1 MTDREIPHTGTGMQ
15 NRPILLTERQKTNI
29 GWQKW
34 AFSPTGQPK
43 TKFCWQNYA
52 FSPTGRKRFENEYIM
67 NKEILKKIG
76 VFAGIFLLFVVL
88 AYSFTPQVL
97 DGKIVNQSDIASWK
111 GMANE
116 AMTHNEAHPDDP
128 TAWTNSMFGGM
139 PTTATID
146 SFEGDWTDAIYD
158 LLLTGRRP
166 ASYLLIALI
175 GGFLLML
182 SLGTGKAVAVAGAI
196 AIAFCSYNMQIIQ
209 VGHNTKMQAIAYF
222 PWVLAG
228 VIFTYKAA
236 LAGIGGDSDKDGK
249 GWKSWLPKTVLG
261 ATLFAFALSMQI
273 KANHLQIT
281 YYLAIVILA
290 YAGGVLADICS
301 KYQKKPT
308 NAFVIAGIYILGLLG
323 LFLVLVVVDLFFI
336 VYLCVKRKEE
346 AKRFI
351 TASALL
357 LFIGIIGI
365 ATNANKLIPT
375 YEYTP
380 YTMRG
385 GSELKA
391 DSNSHND
398 RGLDLDYATAWSYGI
413 NEMPNLMIPNFNGG
427 SSSGE
432 LPMDS
437 ETALLL
443 KRAGQPNLRQTMKHM
458 PLYWGPQPFTAGPMY
473 MGAITIF
480 LFVLGLILCKGR
492 EKWWLVAATVIAIL
506 LAWGN
511 HFMWFTRLW
520 FDYAPMYNKFRTVSM
535 ALTVLQVTMPMLGFY
550 ALDKILKESY
560 DKKTFMKAGY
570 ISYALTAGFCLLCV
584 LIPGIAGSFT
594 GAADAGQHEMIVEA
608 LAADRQELMVKD
620 ALRSLMLISIVF
632 LLLIWAFRT
641 PKVDAVGPKGS
652 FVRAGRTGIVAI
664 AVVFL
669 VWIDLASVGKRYLN
683 KSHFITPKDF
693 TAHYEPRPV
702 DEIIHQ
708 DTNLDYRVLD
718 LSVNTFNDAIQSYHH
733 KCIGGYS
740 PVKLQRYQDLI
751 ERYISGEIREVFE
764 VVGSAATVQEVSERL
779 PELKVVSML
788 NGKYI
793 ILGAEYSPV
802 VNPHAY
808 GNCWFVDSA
817 VPAATPDDE
826 IGLLASTDL
835 RRTAVVGE
843 DFRWALEKT
852 GTQKPASENPAE
864 SSGPEIGDSFDS
876 IMLTS
881 YAPNELRYSYR
892 TGTERTAVFSEI
904 YYPKGWKAWIEPDGA
919 YGEVR
924 NGHYHPTA
932 QAQQIDLFRA
942 DWMLRGAIIPEG
954 EGQLIMRFEP
964 DSYQLGENISR
975 ASSILLILL
984 LLGSAAGM
992 VAVSRKE

>member
-1 MTDREIPHTGTGMQ
+1 
-15 NRPILLTERQKTNI
+15 
-29 GWQKW
+29 
-34 AFSPTGQPK
+34 
-43 TKFCWQNYA
+43 
-52 FSPTGRKRFENEYIM
+52 M
-67 NKEILKKIG
+67 NKEVLKKIG
-76 VFAGIFLLFVVL
+76 IYAGIFLLFIVL
-88 AYSFTPQVL
+88 AYGYTPQVL

-116 AMTHNEAHPDDP
+116 AMTHNADHPDDP

-146 SFEGDWTDAIYD
+146 SFEGDWTDHIYD
-158 LLLTGRRP
+158 FLLTGKRP

-182 SLGTGKAVAVAGAI
+182 SMGTSKVMAVAGAI

-228 VIFTYKAA
+228 VIFTYRAA
-236 LAGIGGDSDKDGK
+236 LKSFAETK
-249 GWKSWLPKTVLG
+249 GMKNWLPQTVLG

-281 YYLAIVILA
+281 YYLAIVIFA
-290 YAGGVLADICS
+290 YAIGMLI
-301 KYQKKPT
+301 
-308 NAFVIAGIYILGLLG
+308 
-323 LFLVLVVVDLFFI
+323 
-336 VYLCVKRKEE
+336 YLCIKRKDLL
-346 AKRFI
+346 KRFFA
-351 TASALL
+351 ASALL
-357 LFIGIIGI
+357 LVIGCIGI

-385 GSELKA
+385 GSELSS
-391 DSNSHND
+391 DSDTHND
-398 RGLDLDYATAWSYGI
+398 KGLDLEYATAWSYGI
-413 NEMPNLMIPNFNGG
+413 NEMPNLLIPNFNGG
-427 SSSGE
+427 TSSGE
-432 LPMDS
+432 LPLDS
-437 ETALLL
+437 ETGELL
-443 KRAGQPNLRQTMKHM
+443 KRAGQPNLKQTMKHL

-480 LFVLGLILCKGR
+480 LFILGLVLCKGR
-492 EKWWLVAATVIAIL
+492 EKWWLVAAVIISVF

-520 FDYAPMYNKFRTVSM
+520 FEYAPMYNKFRTVSM
-535 ALTVLQVTMPMLGFY
+535 ALTALQVLLPMLGFY
-550 ALDKILKESY
+550 ALDKVLKERFE
-560 DKKTFMKAGY
+560 KKEFMKAGY
-570 ISYALTAGFCLLCV
+570 IAYGITAGFCLLCILV
-584 LIPGIAGSFT
+584 PGIAGTFT
-594 GAADAGQHEMIVEA
+594 GSSDAGMNEMIVEA
-608 LAADRQELMVKD
+608 LSADRQALMVKD
-620 ALRSLMLISIVF
+620 AVRSL
-632 LLLIWAFRT
+632 LLVSCIFIMLIWAFRT
-641 PKVDAVGPKGS
+641 PKQDAVGKNGS
-652 FVRAGRTGIVAI
+652 FVLKGRMSIVAV

-669 VWIDLASVGKRYLN
+669 VWIDLVSVGKRYLN

-708 DTNLDYRVLD
+708 DTDLDYRVLD

-751 ERYISGEIREVFE
+751 DRYITDEIRDIYGAVS
-764 VVGSAATVQEVSERL
+764 GAATVQEVEEAL
-779 PELKVVSML
+779 PETKVVSIL

-793 ILGAEYSPV
+793 ILDGNISPV
-802 VNPHAY
+802 VNKYAY
-808 GNCWFVDSA
+808 GNCWFVNSF

-826 IGLLASTDL
+826 IALLASTDL
-835 RRTAVVGE
+835 HTTAV
-843 DFRWALEKT
+843 
-852 GTQKPASENPAE
+852 
-864 SSGPEIGDSFDS
+864 IGDDFAWAQEAIADNAAETAIASS
-876 IMLTS
+876 EEAASSPTIGLTH
-881 YAPNELRYSYR
+881 YAPNELRYSFS
-892 TGTERTAVFSEI
+892 TDAERAAIFSEI
-904 YYPKGWKAWIEPDGA
+904 YYPKGWKAWIEPAGV

-924 NGHYHPTA
+924 NGHYQPSA
-932 QAQQIDLFRA
+932 EGRPVELFRA

-954 EGQLIMRFEP
+954 EGQIIMRFEP

-975 ASSILLILL
+975 ASSIALIILL
-984 LLGSAAGM
+984 LASAAGM
-992 VAVSRKE
+992 IILRRKNGDA

>member
-1 MTDREIPHTGTGMQ
+1 
-15 NRPILLTERQKTNI
+15 
-29 GWQKW
+29 
-34 AFSPTGQPK
+34 
-43 TKFCWQNYA
+43 
-52 FSPTGRKRFENEYIM
+52 M
-67 NKEILKKIG
+67 NKEVLKKIG
-76 VFAGIFLLFVVL
+76 IYAGILLLFIAL
-88 AYSFTPQVL
+88 AYSYTPQVL
-97 DGKIVNQSDIASWK
+97 EGKIVNQSDIASWK

-116 AMTHNEAHPDDP
+116 AITHNKANPDDP

-146 SFEGDWTDAIYD
+146 SFEGDWTDYIYD
-158 LLLTGRRP
+158 FLLTGRRP

-182 SLGTGKAVAVAGAI
+182 SLGTSKTIAVAGAI

-228 VIFTYKAA
+228 VIFTYRAA
-236 LAGIGGDSDKDGK
+236 LRSFATAQDDNRK
-249 GWKSWLPKTVLG
+249 WLPKTILG

-281 YYLAIVILA
+281 YYLAIVIFA
-290 YAGGVLADICS
+290 YAI
-301 KYQKKPT
+301 
-308 NAFVIAGIYILGLLG
+308 G
-323 LFLVLVVVDLFFI
+323 LFI
-336 VYLCVKRKEE
+336 YLCIDKARRSEGL
-346 AKRFI
+346 KRFFA
-351 TASALL
+351 ASALL
-357 LFIGIIGI
+357 LVIGIVGI

-385 GSELKA
+385 GSELSA
-391 DSNSHND
+391 DSDSHND
-398 RGLDLDYATAWSYGI
+398 KGLDLDYATAWSYGI
-413 NEMPNLMIPNFNGG
+413 SEMPNLLIPNFNGG
-427 SSSGE
+427 ASSGE
-432 LPMDS
+432 LPLDS
-437 ETALLL
+437 ETGQLL
-443 KRAGQPNLRQTMKHM
+443 KRAGQPNLKQTMKHM

-492 EKWWLVAATVIAIL
+492 EKWWLVAASVIAVF

-511 HFMWFTRLW
+511 HFMWFTKLW

-535 ALTVLQVTMPMLGFY
+535 ALIVLQVTLPMLGFY
-550 ALDKILKESY
+550 ALDRIMKEKHE
-560 DKKTFMKAGY
+560 KKAVMKALY
-570 ISYALTAGFCLLCV
+570 IAFGVSAGFCALCAFA
-584 LIPGIAGSFT
+584 PGIAGSFV
-594 GAADAGQHEMIVEA
+594 GAGDAGMNEMIVEA
-608 LAADRQELMVKD
+608 LAADRASLLVKD
-620 ALRSLMLISIVF
+620 ALRSLLLITLVF
-632 LLLIWAFRT
+632 LLIVWAYRT

-652 FVRAGRTGIVAI
+652 FVLKGRMTIAAVALI
-664 AVVFL
+664 FL
-669 VWIDLASVGKRYLN
+669 VYFDLAPVGKRYLN
-683 KSHFITPKDF
+683 KSHFVTPKDF

-708 DTNLDYRVLD
+708 DTDPHYRVLD

-751 ERYISGEIREVFE
+751 ERYITPEIRKAYGAVEN
-764 VVGSAATVQEVSERL
+764 AATVQEVSAAL

-808 GNCWFVDSA
+808 GNCWFVSDC
-817 VPAATPDDE
+817 VPAAGPDEE
-826 IGLLASTDL
+826 IALLEYTDL
-835 RRTAVVGE
+835 RNQAV
-843 DFRWALEKT
+843 
-852 GTQKPASENPAE
+852 
-864 SSGPEIGDSFDS
+864 IGDDFKWAQDAVRD
-876 IMLTS
+876 IKAQKAETNVGGKLERIPQILLTH
-881 YAPNELRYSYR
+881 YAPNELRYAFN
-892 TGTERTAVFSEI
+892 TDTDNAAIFSEI
-904 YYPKGWKAWIEPDGA
+904 YYPKGWKAWIEPFGA

-924 NGHYHPTA
+924 DGKYHPTA
-932 QAQQIDLFRA
+932 EGREIELFRA
-942 DWMLRGAIIPEG
+942 DWMLRGAIVPAG

-964 DSYQLGENISR
+964 ESYQLGKNISR
-975 ASSILLILL
+975 ASSIALILL
-984 LLGSAAGM
+984 LIGSAAGM
-992 VAVSRKE
+992 VFTSRRND

>member
-1 MTDREIPHTGTGMQ
+1 MNRE
-15 NRPILLTERQKTNI
+15 LT
-29 GWQKW
+29 
-34 AFSPTGQPK
+34 
-43 TKFCWQNYA
+43 
-52 FSPTGRKRFENEYIM
+52 
-67 NKEILKKIG
+67 KKILTY
-76 VFAGIFLLFVVL
+76 AGIFLLFVVL

-97 DGKIVNQSDIASWK
+97 DGRIVNQSDIASWK

-116 AMTHNEAHPDDP
+116 AMTHNEANPDDP

-146 SFEGDWTDAIYD
+146 SFEGDWTDTIYD
-158 LLLTGRRP
+158 FLLTGRRP

-182 SLGTGKAVAVAGAI
+182 SLGTGKAVAVAGAV

-228 VIFTYKAA
+228 VIFTYRSA
-236 LAGIGGDSDKDGK
+236 LAGMKEGAS
-249 GWKSWLPKTVLG
+249 WKSWLPKTIFG

-281 YYLAIVILA
+281 YYLAIVILT
-290 YAGGVLADICS
+290 YAV
-301 KYQKKPT
+301 
-308 NAFVIAGIYILGLLG
+308 GLL
-323 LFLVLVVVDLFFI
+323 I
-336 VYLCVKRKEE
+336 YLCIRRKESL
-346 AKRFI
+346 KRFFA
-351 TASALL
+351 ASALL
-357 LFIGIIGI
+357 LFIGLVGI

-385 GSELKA
+385 GSELSS
-391 DSNSHND
+391 DSDSHND
-398 RGLDLDYATAWSYGI
+398 KGLDLDYATAWSYGI
-413 NEMPNLMIPNFNGG
+413 SEMPNLMIPNFNGG

-437 ETALLL
+437 ETGQLL
-443 KRAGQPNLRQTMKHM
+443 KRAGQPNLRSTMKHL

-473 MGAITIF
+473 MGAVTIF
-480 LFVLGLILCKGR
+480 LFILGLILCRGR
-492 EKWWLVAATVIAIL
+492 EKWWLVAASAIAVL

-511 HFMWFTRLW
+511 HFMWFTKLW
-520 FDYAPMYNKFRTVSM
+520 FEYAPMYNKFRTVSM

-550 ALDKILKESY
+550 ALDRILKEKY
-560 DKKTFMKAGY
+560 TRKEFMKAGY
-570 ISYALTAGFCLLCV
+570 ISYAVTAGFCLLCV
-584 LIPGIAGSFT
+584 LMPGIAGSFT
-594 GAADAGQHEMIVEA
+594 GAADAGQPDILVDA
-608 LAADRQELMVKD
+608 LVADRQKLMTKD
-620 ALRSLMLISIVF
+620 ALRSLMLITVMF

-641 PKVDAVGPKGS
+641 PKADAVGKKGS
-652 FVRAGRTGIVAI
+652 FVRTGRMGIAAV

-669 VWIDLASVGKRYLN
+669 VWIDLVSVGKRYLN
-683 KSHFITPKDF
+683 KSHFVTPKDF

-702 DEIIHQ
+702 DEIIHE
-708 DTNLDYRVLD
+708 DPDIDYRVLD

-751 ERYISGEIREVFE
+751 ERYISGEIKDIYK
-764 VVGSAATVQEVSERL
+764 VVGTAETVQEVEDAL
-779 PELKVVSML
+779 PELKVISML

-802 VNPHAY
+802 LNPHAY
-808 GNCWFVDSA
+808 GNCWIVSSA

-826 IGLLASTDL
+826 IALLASTDL
-835 RRTAVVGE
+835 RNTAVIGG
-843 DFRWALEKT
+843 DFKWALDAV
-852 GTQKPASENPAE
+852 G
-864 SSGPEIGDSFDS
+864 SFDNES
-876 IMLTS
+876 EAFIELTH
-881 YAPNELRYSYR
+881 YAPNELRYDYYAHTDR
-892 TGTERTAVFSEI
+892 AAVFSEI
-904 YYPKGWKAWIEPDGA
+904 YYPKGWKAWIEPAGE

-924 NGHYHPTA
+924 GGHYRPTEYGR
-932 QAQQIDLFRA
+932 QIDLFRA
-942 DWMLRGAIIPEG
+942 DWMLRGAILPAG
-954 EGQLIMRFEP
+954 EGHVIMRFEP

-975 ASSILLILL
+975 AASILLILL
-984 LLGSAAGM
+984 LIGSAAGM
-992 VAVSRKE
+992 AAVSRKD